1 MFPKVSKIKQLQ
13 IKHFFHSK
21 ATTLKPRGS
30 APLVPRFSESTPS
43 HFVAD
48 IGDNAFCSVEV
59 VGNPA
64 PQIEWFKV
72 VEYDDKF
79 EY

>member
-1 MFPKVSKIKQLQ
+1 M
-13 IKHFFHSK
+13 
-21 ATTLKPRGS
+21 
-30 APLVPRFSESTPS
+30 VPRFSESTPS

-72 VEYDDKF
+72 VQYDHKLEY
-79 EY
+79 